1 MHMVKAGVM
10 EDIYAHNNHIAEHV
24 REYLM
29 KRNVYT
35 INVMG
40 APGTGKTTSLEQLMK
55 HMKSKYTSLKE
66 TLNPTSTRNGL
77 EKKMLPPPRSIPS
90 APATWTPPWCTTR
103 CTPWISEKEASF
115 YRKRRKSRL
124 PRGTEHRR
132 KYQNAHRQRG
142 RRQRQALQI
151 PPGL

>member
-40 APGTGKTTSLEQLMK
+40 
-55 HMKSKYTSLKE
+55 
-66 TLNPTSTRNGL
+66 
-77 EKKMLPPPRSIPS
+77 PRE
-90 APATWTPPWCTTR
+90 PARPHPWN
-103 CTPWISEKEASF
+103 SS
-115 YRKRRKSRL
+115 
-124 PRGTEHRR
+124 
-132 KYQNAHRQRG
+132 
-142 RRQRQALQI
+142 
-151 PPGL
+151 